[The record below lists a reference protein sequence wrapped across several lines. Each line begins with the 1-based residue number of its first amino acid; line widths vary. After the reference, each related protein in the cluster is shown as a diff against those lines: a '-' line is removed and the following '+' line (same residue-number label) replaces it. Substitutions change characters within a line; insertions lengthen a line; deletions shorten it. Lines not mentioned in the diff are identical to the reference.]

1 MTMTHEHP
9 APITG
14 NDLIAWGHRP
24 GAGFAALLA
33 RASTAQK
40 DGMDSAQIRS
50 LLAADLSPPPPSL
63 LPLRAEGE
71 VPLHISLRAE
81 NEDETT
87 NMNKVLA
94 TMREVLRTPT
104 VEAGAVMP
112 DACPAGPLGTIP
124 VGGIVAT
131 RNAIHPG
138 MHSADICCSVM
149 MTDLGNAEPRMVLDA
164 ASAITHFGP
173 GGRKDGNRF
182 AVDPDL
188 LDAFRANP
196 FLKREKTLDAART
209 HMGTQ
214 GDGNHFLF
222 VGRSRSTGHTVMVTH
237 HGSRGP
243 GARLYTSGMEV
254 AERYRQQ
261 LSPDTLPQ
269 NAWIPA
275 DSEDGRA
282 YWQALQLTHRWT
294 KDNHATLHHAISTAV
309 RANVVERFWNEHN
322 FVFERDGL
330 FYHGKGATPAWG
342 KHADDACGKV
352 IIPLNMAE
360 PVLIARGND
369 APHALGFAPHGAG
382 RNFTRTEHR
391 RRMGAITAEA
401 LLTAETQGL
410 DIRFYGGKVDISELP
425 SSYKRADT
433 VVQQIGEYGLAEI
446 EDYIDPF
453 GCIMAGNMGYR
464 GRRSARRSP

>member
-1 MTMTHEHP
+1 MTMTHDSP

-14 NDLIAWGHRP
+14 THLIDWGHRP
-24 GAGFAALLA
+24 GPGFADLLVRANTAREHGADLAHVRALLA
-33 RASTAQK
+33 PE
-40 DGMDSAQIRS
+40 
-50 LLAADLSPPPPSL
+50 LPPPPPVP
-63 LPLRAEGE
+63 LPLRGEGA
-71 VPLHISLRAE
+71 VPLHVSIRAE
-81 NEDETT
+81 NVDEE
-87 NMNKVLA
+87 NNLNKVMA

-124 VGGIVAT
+124 VGGIVAA

-149 MTDLGNAEPRMVLDA
+149 MTDLGAVEPKKVLDA
-164 ASAITHFGP
+164 ASAMTHFGP
-173 GGRKDGNRF
+173 GGRREGNRF
-182 AVDPDL
+182 AVEEDL
-188 LDAFRANP
+188 LEAFHANP
-196 FLKREKTLDAART
+196 FLRREKTLAATRT

-222 VGRSRSTGHTVMVTH
+222 VGRSRSTGRTVMVTH

-243 GARLYTSGMEV
+243 GAQLYKEGMEV
-254 AERYRQQ
+254 AERYRQA
-261 LSPDTLPQ
+261 LSPTTLRQ

-275 DSEDGRA
+275 DSTDGRA
-282 YWQALQLTHRWT
+282 YWEALQLVRRWT
-294 KDNHATLHHAISTAV
+294 RANHTVLHHAISTAV
-309 RANVVERFWNEHN
+309 QASVVERFWNEHN

-342 KHADDACGKV
+342 SYADDASGRV

-360 PVLIARGND
+360 PVLIARGRD
-369 APHALGFAPHGAG
+369 AAHALGFAPHGAG

-391 RRMGAITAEA
+391 RRMGAITPEA
-401 LLTAETQGL
+401 QLAAETKGL
-410 DIRFYGGKVDISELP
+410 DIRFYCGKVDISELP
-425 SSYKRADT
+425 SSYKRANT
-433 VVQQIGEYGLAEI
+433 VVQQIGEYDLAEI

-453 GCIMAGNMGYR
+453 GCIMAGNMPNRSRRPRYR
-464 GRRSARRSP
+464 AT

>member
-1 MTMTHEHP
+1 MTHEIP

-14 NDLIAWGHRP
+14 THLIEWGYRP
-24 GAGFAALLA
+24 GPAFAALLA
-33 RASTAQK
+33 RANTARAN
-40 DGMDSAQIRS
+40 GMDMAHIRA
-50 LLAADLSPPPPSL
+50 LLAADRPSPPPPH
-63 LPLRAEGE
+63 LPLQREGD
-71 VPLHISLRAE
+71 VPLHISIRAE
-81 NEDETT
+81 NPDETD
-87 NMNKVLA
+87 NLNDVLA

-104 VEAGAVMP
+104 AQAGAIMP
-112 DACPAGPLGTIP
+112 DACPSGPLGTIA

-149 MTDLGNAEPRMVLDA
+149 MTDLGAADPKMVLDA
-164 ASAITHFGP
+164 ASTMTHFGR
-173 GGRKDGNRF
+173 GGRRDGNRF
-182 AVDPDL
+182 AVEPDL

-196 FLKREKTLDAART
+196 FLRREKTLHIARS

-243 GARLYTSGMEV
+243 GGQLYKAGMEV

-261 LSPDTLPQ
+261 LSPATLPR

-275 DSEDGRA
+275 DGPDGRA
-282 YWQALQLTHRWT
+282 YWEALQLVRRWT
-294 KDNHATLHHAISTAV
+294 RANHTVLHHAISTAV
-309 RANVVERFWNEHN
+309 QADVVERFWNEHN
-322 FVFERDGL
+322 FVFRRNGL

-342 KHADDACGKV
+342 DHAGDACGKM

-360 PVLIARGND
+360 PVLIVRGKD
-369 APHALGFAPHGAG
+369 AAHGLGFAPHGAG

-391 RRMGAITAEA
+391 RRMGAIPPAA
-401 LLTAETQGL
+401 LLAAETRGL
-410 DIRFYGGKVDISELP
+410 DIRFYGGEVDTSELP
-425 SSYKRADT
+425 SAYKRADT
-433 VVQQIGEYGLAEI
+433 VLRQIDEYGLAEI

-453 GCIMAGNMGYR
+453 GCIMAGNTPCPDR
-464 GRRSARRSP
+464 NSRDRAA